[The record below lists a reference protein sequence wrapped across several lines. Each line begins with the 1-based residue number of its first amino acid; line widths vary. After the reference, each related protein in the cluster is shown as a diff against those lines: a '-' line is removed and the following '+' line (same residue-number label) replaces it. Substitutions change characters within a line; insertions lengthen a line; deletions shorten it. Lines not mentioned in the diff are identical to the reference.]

1 MARKKYKIKLD
12 GLEMTASNSW
22 DIKEIETACTL
33 AAIQQRSEGHLAV
46 YDKFMNMSLEI
57 KKQLSEQMGQLNDT
71 WSIFNRPYCRG
82 QFWLCPC
89 STYEH
94 KR

>member
-1 MARKKYKIKLD
+1 MARKKYKIKID

-22 DIKEIETACTL
+22 DIKEIENACVL

-57 KKQLSEQMGQLNDT
+57 KHQLSEQMGEIHD
-71 WSIFNRPYCRG
+71 
-82 QFWLCPC
+82 
-89 STYEH
+89 
-94 KR
+94 

>member
-46 YDKFMNMSLEI
+46 YDKFMKMSLNI
-57 KKQLSEQMGQLNDT
+57 SNQLSDQMGAL
-71 WSIFNRPYCRG
+71 
-82 QFWLCPC
+82 
-89 STYEH
+89 E
-94 KR
+94 

>member
-12 GLEMTASNSW
+12 GLEMSASNSW

-57 KKQLSEQMGQLNDT
+57 KRQLSDQMGAIND
-71 WSIFNRPYCRG
+71 
-82 QFWLCPC
+82 
-89 STYEH
+89 
-94 KR
+94 

>member
-22 DIKEIETACTL
+22 DIREIENACTL

-46 YDKFMNMSLEI
+46 YDKFMKMSLEI
-57 KKQLSEQMGQLNDT
+57 KHQLSEQMGTIND
-71 WSIFNRPYCRG
+71 
-82 QFWLCPC
+82 
-89 STYEH
+89 
-94 KR
+94 

>member
-1 MARKKYKIKLD
+1 MARKKYKIKMD
-12 GLEMTASNSW
+12 GLEITASNSW

-57 KKQLSEQMGQLNDT
+57 KRQLSEQMGAIDD
-71 WSIFNRPYCRG
+71 
-82 QFWLCPC
+82 
-89 STYEH
+89 
-94 KR
+94 

>member
-33 AAIQQRSEGHLAV
+33 AAIQRRSEGHLAV

-57 KKQLSEQMGQLNDT
+57 KKQLSDCFLVLFIFPCFLESQ
-71 WSIFNRPYCRG
+71 SIVF
-82 QFWLCPC
+82 
-89 STYEH
+89 
-94 KR
+94 

>member
-33 AAIQQRSEGHLAV
+33 AAIYERDAGHLAV

-57 KKQLSEQMGQLNDT
+57 KRQLSDQMGAIND
-71 WSIFNRPYCRG
+71 
-82 QFWLCPC
+82 
-89 STYEH
+89 
-94 KR
+94 

>member
-12 GLEMTASNSW
+12 GLEMTTSNSW

-46 YDKFMNMSLEI
+46 YDKFMNMSIEI
-57 KKQLSEQMGQLNDT
+57 KRQLSEQMGAIND
-71 WSIFNRPYCRG
+71 
-82 QFWLCPC
+82 
-89 STYEH
+89 
-94 KR
+94 

>member
-1 MARKKYKIKLD
+1 MAKKKYKIKLD

-33 AAIQQRSEGHLAV
+33 AAIFERNAGHLAV

-57 KKQLSEQMGQLNDT
+57 RHQISDQMGA
-71 WSIFNRPYCRG
+71 G
-82 QFWLCPC
+82 
-89 STYEH
+89 E
-94 KR
+94 